1 MWVIASIILD
11 RYIQVKVGH
20 TKMQNLSPKTW
31 KYENIHKKVI
41 YINKHRKLPNF
52 ALLFRILVK
61 KKQIPLFLIKVDS
74 LSPATAPD
82 DKVAIIGVFVLEL
95 IWARHLKSNPSSAIA

>member
-1 MWVIASIILD
+1 MYIVKNISIQETFANKLLIFMWIKTENDL
-11 RYIQVKVGH
+11 RFH
-20 TKMQNLSPKTW
+20 TFSESLMKKMTTPPHP
-31 KYENIHKKVI
+31 I
-41 YINKHRKLPNF
+41 
-52 ALLFRILVK
+52 
-61 KKQIPLFLIKVDS
+61 FLIKVNY